1 MGQGIQ
7 QAPVQQDGGGAA
19 FLDVFKLLFDPI
31 PVFNAVKAK
40 PRVLIPWLEIS
51 ALLVVVTVLTAPY
64 YDAAMKALSASL
76 PPEQAARMSGGGLVG
91 RLVGVPVFLLIG
103 ALIGAGLLWIGVTLS
118 ATQARY
124 KTLLS
129 VLLYSYI
136 TYVLYAAI
144 TLVVLT
150 MRGAESV
157 SSIADL
163 RAPLGLDLLAPGASL
178 FVGAVLNAINP
189 FAIWGVWLCAT
200 GISVTHGVS
209 RTTSIIIT
217 AVIFLIGA
225 LLQSAPLLMMPG

>member
-19 FLDVFKLLFDPI
+19 LLDVFKVLFDPV
-31 PVFNAVKAK
+31 PVFNSVKAK

-51 ALLVVVTVLTAPY
+51 ALLVVVTVLTAPF
-64 YDAAMKALSASL
+64 YDAAMKGLAATL
-76 PPEQAARMSGGGLVG
+76 PPEQAARMSGGGLIG
-91 RLVGVPVFLLIG
+91 RSIGVPIFLLVG
-103 ALIGAGLLWIGVTLS
+103 ALVGAGFLWIGVTLS
-118 ATQARY
+118 ATQAKY

-136 TYVLYAAI
+136 TYVLYTAI
-144 TLVVLT
+144 TLVVLNL
-150 MRGAESV
+150 RGVETV

-163 RAPLGLDLLAPGASL
+163 RAPLGLDLLVPGASL
-178 FVGAVLNAINP
+178 FTGAVLNAINP
-189 FAIWGVWLCAT
+189 FSIWGVWLCAT
-200 GISVTHGVS
+200 GVSVTHGVS